1 MKRNMLAIII
11 LALLV
16 INTVLTGIVMLS
28 VMQTNQKTATVI
40 SDIAAALELEAGGG
54 AGTSSGFARQASDIT
69 AAETANFEITDI
81 QISLAKTDSG
91 QAAILQCSLNI
102 SMDTVNSDYAT
113 LGSSE
118 SLAGATSKIKSIA
131 NEVVSQYNYDN
142 ISDNQAAIER
152 EILYKV
158 HDYFCS
164 AFIYDIS
171 FSSFLPVK
179 M

>member
-1 MKRNMLAIII
+1 MKRNMLSIII

-40 SDIAAALELEAGGG
+40 SDIASALELEAGGG
-54 AGTSSGFARQASDIT
+54 SGTSSGFARQAEDIT
-69 AAETANFEITDI
+69 AADTANYEITDI
-81 QISLAKTDSG
+81 QISLTKTSSG
-91 QAAILQCSLNI
+91 QSAILQCSLNI
-102 SMDTVNSDYAT
+102 SMDIKNSDYAT
-113 LGSSE
+113 LGTSD
-118 SLAGATSKIKSIA
+118 SLSDATSKIKSIV
-131 NEVVSQYNYDN
+131 NEVVSPYNYDN
-142 ISDNQAAIER
+142 VSDNQEAIER
-152 EILYKV
+152 EILDRV
-158 HDYFCS
+158 QDYFGS

>member
-40 SDIAAALELEAGGG
+40 ADIASALELEAGGG

-81 QISLAKTDSG
+81 QISLAKTESG

-118 SLAGATSKIKSIA
+118 SLAGATSKIRGS
-131 NEVVSQYNYDN
+131 
-142 ISDNQAAIER
+142 
-152 EILYKV
+152 
-158 HDYFCS
+158 
-164 AFIYDIS
+164 
-171 FSSFLPVK
+171 
-179 M
+179 